1 MIYIRRIALISG
13 FALMLLT
20 LRHAR
25 AEEPFNPEI
34 FPASNEAELAIR
46 NFQLPAGMKA
56 EVFAAEPQLANPV
69 GLSVDLRGRVYI
81 LETFRAGLS
90 DIDGATGATLDSDMP
105 LRTVDEREA
114 FLRKRWGADVQKFA
128 REAERLRLL
137 EDTDGDGR
145 ADRDSVFMESRSL
158 IDGIGAGV
166 LAHRGYVYWANIP
179 RLWKLRDSDGD
190 GKADE
195 REPLH
200 YGYGVHGGIRGH
212 DLHGLRIGPDGKL
225 YMSMGDRG
233 VNITSGNRTIEL
245 LDTGGVLRC
254 NPDGSDLEIFAIGLR
269 NSHDL
274 VFDEFGNLF
283 TCDNDSG
290 IGDKCRI
297 QYVVE
302 GSDNGWRSAFQFI
315 HAPNARGVWNSE
327 KLWQT
332 QFKGQAAFVI
342 PAIAHLT
349 NGPAGITYYPGTGL
363 SEHFSRR
370 FFLADFRYSAPG
382 SGLHTFRMNPKG
394 AGFAFAD
401 VEKSIWGV
409 LLTDADFGPDSQLYC
424 SDWVSGG
431 AMPKKGRVYR
441 ILDKERAKS
450 ALVLETK
457 KLLNEGMEKRASAQ
471 LLQLLGHTNMLVR
484 REAQFE
490 LAARG
495 KSCVEGLVARTA
507 AEFPLLA
514 RVHAIWALG
523 QIGRS
528 ETSALKNLFPLLT
541 DPDAEVRAQAAKVLG
556 DNRYKDAAKHLLPLL
571 MDSNARVSF
580 FAAQSLSKIGDAD
593 ALQPLLELLR
603 SNADADVFVRHAAV
617 LALAGTQ
624 SAKALLEHAA
634 DPSPSVRMG
643 VLLSLRRLNDPGIA
657 RFLSDADP
665 LLIMEAA
672 RAIHDVPIPAAFAD
686 LAKMINSITPGSP
699 SGLSQRILNVHFRLG
714 AAENAQALA
723 AFVQRADVAMELRI
737 EALKAL
743 TDWAAPHG
751 RDRVLNTWRPL
762 APRDPAPATQSVRP
776 FLLALLQNGPAPEL
790 QVAACRFAAQ
800 HRLGEV
806 APALHALAC
815 DEQGLS
821 DTRVT
826 AFGALVEL
834 RYEKLA
840 EVVRIAIASKD
851 PPLRKTALPQLASLN
866 PEDVVPLLSER
877 LSTAPFP
884 ERQMAIELLAKMNRP
899 DADATLIAWLDKL
912 LAGEAP
918 DQIQLEL
925 LEAGKNSANSELKQ
939 RYEKY
944 QATLPTDNEA
954 APFRIALIGGDAA
967 LGKKVFFENEKVQCS
982 RCHKINGKGGEV
994 GPDLTKV
1001 AATHDRAYLLESVI
1015 LPNKQIAQGFEGSIV
1030 LLKTGAPVI
1039 GMVKGEDEKTL
1050 NVMGADG
1057 KTVTIQKEDIK
1068 TRRRQPVSA
1077 MPPMGEVLTPREIRD
1092 VVEFLSSL
1100 KK

>member
-1 MIYIRRIALISG
+1 LNCIHRIALT
-13 FALMLLT
+13 ACTVLT
-20 LRHAR
+20 LLAHPHAR
-25 AEEPFNPEI
+25 AEEVFNPEI
-34 FPASNEAELAIR
+34 FPASNDAELAIR

-69 GLSVDLRGRVYI
+69 GLSVDLLGRVYI

-90 DIDGATGATLDSDMP
+90 DIDGATGATLDNDMP

-114 FLRKRWGADVQKFA
+114 FLRKRWGADVTKFA

-145 ADRDSVFMESRSL
+145 ADRDSVFMESRGL
-158 IDGIGAGV
+158 TDGIGAGV
-166 LAHRGYVYWANIP
+166 LAHRGQVYWANVP
-179 RLWKLRDSDGD
+179 RLWKLRDSNGD

-195 REPLH
+195 RESLH

-212 DLHGLRIGPDGKL
+212 DLHGLRVGPDGKL

-274 VFDEFGNLF
+274 VFDELGNLF

-290 IGDKCRI
+290 VGDKCRV
-297 QYVVE
+297 QYLVE

-315 HAPNARGVWNSE
+315 HAPNPRGVWNTE

-363 SEHFSRR
+363 SDHFARR

-441 ILDKERAKS
+441 ILDSERAKS
-450 ALVLETK
+450 AVVLETK
-457 KLLNEGMEKRASAQ
+457 KILNEGMEKRATVE

-495 KSCVEGLVARTA
+495 KSCIDGLVTRTA
-507 AEFPLLA
+507 AESPLLA

-528 ETSALKNLFPLLT
+528 EASALKSLLPLLT
-541 DPDAEVRAQAAKVLG
+541 DADAEVRAQTAKALG
-556 DNRYKDAAKHLLPLL
+556 DNRYKDAGKHLVPLL
-571 MDSNARVSF
+571 KDDSARVRF
-580 FAAQSLSKIGDAD
+580 FAAQSLAKTGDTD

-603 SNADADVFVRHAAV
+603 TNADEDVFVRHSTV

-624 SAKALLEHAA
+624 SAKSLMEHAA

-643 VLLSLRRLNDPGIA
+643 VLLALRRLNDAGIA
-657 RFLSDADP
+657 RFLKDTDP
-665 LLIMEAA
+665 LLILEAA
-672 RAIHDVPIPAAFAD
+672 RAIHDVPIPAAFSD
-686 LAKMINSITPGSP
+686 LAKMISSVPAGSP
-699 SGLSQRILNVHFRLG
+699 SGLTQRILNAHFRLG

-723 AFVQRADVAMELRI
+723 AFVLRTDVALELRV
-737 EALKAL
+737 EALKSL

-762 APRDPAPATQSVRP
+762 PPRDPTPATQGVKP
-776 FLLALLQNGPAPEL
+776 FLLALLNAGDAPDL

-800 HRLGEV
+800 HGIAES

-815 DEQGLS
+815 DEQKPS
-821 DTRVT
+821 TIRVT
-826 AFGALVEL
+826 AFAALVDL

-840 EVVRIAIASKD
+840 EVVRIAVASKD
-851 PPLRKTALPQLASLN
+851 PPLRKAALPQLALLN
-866 PEDVVPLLSER
+866 PVDAVPLLSER
-877 LSTAPFP
+877 LGTAPFP

-899 DADATLIAWLDKL
+899 DADATLTSWLDKL

-918 DQIQLEL
+918 AQIQLDL
-925 LEAGKNSANSELKQ
+925 LDVAKSSPNAELKK

-944 QATLPTDNEA
+944 QASLPADNEA
-954 APFRIALIGGDAA
+954 APFQIALTGGDGV

-982 RCHKINGKGGEV
+982 RCHKIGGKGGEV
-994 GPDLTKV
+994 GPDLSKV
-1001 AATHDRAYLLESVI
+1001 AATRDRAYLLESII
-1015 LPNKQIAQGFEGSIV
+1015 LPNTQITQGYEGSIV

-1050 NVMGADG
+1050 SVLGADG

-1077 MPPMGEVLTPREIRD
+1077 MPPMGEVLTAREIRD
-1092 VVEFLSSL
+1092 VVEYLSTL

>member
-1 MIYIRRIALISG
+1 LICIRRIALITG
-13 FALMLLT
+13 TALIVLAQ
-20 LRHAR
+20 LRAH
-25 AEEPFNPEI
+25 AEEAFNPEI

-90 DIDGATGATLDSDMP
+90 DIDGATGATLDNDMP

-114 FLRKRWGADVQKFA
+114 FLKKRWGADVQKFG
-128 REAERLRLL
+128 REAERLRFL

-145 ADRDSVFMESRSL
+145 ADRDSVFMESRGL
-158 IDGIGAGV
+158 TDGIGAGV
-166 LAHRGYVYWANIP
+166 LAHRGHVYWANVP
-179 RLWKLRDSDGD
+179 RLWKLRDSNGD
-190 GKADE
+190 GRADE

-212 DLHGLRIGPDGKL
+212 DLHGLRVGPDGKI

-274 VFDEFGNLF
+274 AFDELGNLF

-297 QYVVE
+297 QYIVE

-315 HAPNARGVWNSE
+315 HVPNPRGVWNTE

-363 SEHFSRR
+363 ADHFARR

-394 AGFAFAD
+394 AGFTFAD

-441 ILDKERAKS
+441 IFDTERAKS
-450 ALVLETK
+450 DLVLETK
-457 KLLNEGMEKRASAQ
+457 KLLNQGMEGRGTTE

-490 LAARG
+490 LAARR
-495 KSCVEGLVARTA
+495 KNCIEGLTA
-507 AEFPLLA
+507 HTATEFPLLA

-523 QIGRS
+523 QIGRG
-528 ETSALKNLFPLLT
+528 EPSAFKSLLPLLT
-541 DPDAEVRAQAAKVLG
+541 DSDAEVRAQAAKVLG
-556 DNRYKDAAKHLLPLL
+556 DNRYKDAGKQLLPLL
-571 MDSNARVSF
+571 KDASPRVSF
-580 FAAQSLSKIGDAD
+580 FAAQSLAKIGDAD
-593 ALQPLLELLR
+593 ALLPLLELLR
-603 SNADADVFVRHAAV
+603 SNADEDVFVRHAAV

-624 SAKALLEHAA
+624 SAKSLLEHAA

-643 VLLSLRRLNDPGIA
+643 ILLALRRLNDAGVA
-657 RFLSDADP
+657 RFLSDTDP
-665 LLIMEAA
+665 LLTMEAA
-672 RAIHDVPIPAAFAD
+672 RAIHDFPIPAAFPD
-686 LAKMINSITPGSP
+686 LAKMITNIPPGSP
-699 SGLSQRILNVHFRLG
+699 SGLTQRILNVHFRLG

-723 AFVQRADVAMELRI
+723 TFVQRKDVAMELRV

-762 APRDPAPATQSVRP
+762 PPRDPAPARQSVQP
-776 FLLALLQNGPAPEL
+776 FLLALLNADDAPDL

-800 HRLGEV
+800 HGIADV
-806 APALHALAC
+806 APALHALAS
-815 DEQGLS
+815 DEQKPS
-821 DTRVT
+821 TTRVT
-826 AFGALVEL
+826 AFGALVDL

-840 EVVRIAIASKD
+840 EVVRIAVASKD
-851 PPLRKTALPQLASLN
+851 PPLRKVALPQLALLN
-866 PEDVVPLLSER
+866 PVDAVPLLSER
-877 LSTAPFP
+877 LATAPFP
-884 ERQMAIELLAKMNRP
+884 ERQMAIELLAKMKRP
-899 DADATLIAWLDKL
+899 DADTVLTGWLDKV
-912 LAGEAP
+912 LAGDAP
-918 DQIQLEL
+918 EQVQLDL
-925 LEAGKNSANSELKQ
+925 LEAAKNSPNSELKK

-944 QATLPTDNEA
+944 QASLPAEDEA
-954 APFRIALIGGDAA
+954 APFRIALNGGDAV

-994 GPDLTKV
+994 GPDLSKV
-1001 AATHDRAYLLESVI
+1001 SATRDRAYLLESII
-1015 LPNKQIAQGFEGSIV
+1015 LPNKQITQGFEGSIV
-1030 LLKTGAPVI
+1030 VLKTGAPVI
-1039 GMVKGEDEKTL
+1039 GMVKSEDEKTL
-1050 NVMGADG
+1050 SVLGADG

-1092 VVEFLSSL
+1092 VVEYLSSL